1 MSPGHRIALLVWL
14 NQTERKNH
22 YAKAM
27 RAMGEV
33 AQAGCNVQNT
43 VFEGFVRAVWAD
55 QGVWLARSGLHLARA
70 ILFVSLDTLSV
81 HLFEGCRNTVK
92 EIKDCI
98 SAIQIGVRAL

>member
-33 AQAGCNVQNT
+33 AQARYNVQNA
-43 VFEGFVRAVWAD
+43 VFEGNFCAVWAD
-55 QGVWLARSGLHLARA
+55 QGVWLARIGLHNA
-70 ILFVSLDTLSV
+70 
-81 HLFEGCRNTVK
+81 ETV
-92 EIKDCI
+92 EY
-98 SAIQIGVRAL
+98 

>member
-33 AQAGCNVQNT
+33 AQARYNVQNA
-43 VFEGFVRAVWAD
+43 VFEGWF
-55 QGVWLARSGLHLARA
+55 
-70 ILFVSLDTLSV
+70 
-81 HLFEGCRNTVK
+81 
-92 EIKDCI
+92 
-98 SAIQIGVRAL
+98 